1 MIGMRK
7 LWPNSMPHFILVMI
21 TGSFSFILEGNGSHT
36 MAQFSWLFGHGGDQV
51 FYGGSWVVNRDS
63 SKVDLHEGN
72 ELDASR
78 MHFMYDRAYGDIVL
92 GQVKGLTPFYRL
104 LNTLFRFTLTPRGGD
119 SDNISHRAKNLLVQ
133 MAPGKRKFAVMEF
146 IWNEIITCASDP
158 SSACH
163 YAPYIFHMI

>member
-1 MIGMRK
+1 
-7 LWPNSMPHFILVMI
+7 MPHFILVMI

-36 MAQFSWLFGHGGDQV
+36 MAQFSWLFGHGDQV

-104 LNTLFRFTLTPRGGD
+104 LNTLLTYHIGPR
-119 SDNISHRAKNLLVQ
+119 I
-133 MAPGKRKFAVMEF
+133 
-146 IWNEIITCASDP
+146 C
-158 SSACH
+158 
-163 YAPYIFHMI
+163 

>member
-1 MIGMRK
+1 
-7 LWPNSMPHFILVMI
+7 MPHFILVMI

-92 GQVKGLTPFYRL
+92 GQVKGLTLFYRL
-104 LNTLFRFTLTPRGGD
+104 LNSISFSLLEGVTRITYHIGPR
-119 SDNISHRAKNLLVQ
+119 I
-133 MAPGKRKFAVMEF
+133 
-146 IWNEIITCASDP
+146 C
-158 SSACH
+158 
-163 YAPYIFHMI
+163 

>member
-1 MIGMRK
+1 MDLTEIMSFMCDWNEEVVAQFYATLHISEDSLNFQFLIGRK
-7 LWPNSMPHFILVMI
+7 RF
-21 TGSFSFILEGNGSHT
+21 TYT
-36 MAQFSWLFGHGGDQV
+36 MAQFSQLFGHRGDQV

-104 LNTLFRFTLTPRGGD
+104 LNTLLTYHIGPR
-119 SDNISHRAKNLLVQ
+119 I
-133 MAPGKRKFAVMEF
+133 
-146 IWNEIITCASDP
+146 C
-158 SSACH
+158 
-163 YAPYIFHMI
+163 